1 MQPHRHTAFPYITV
15 HFKSTGMNTVNN
27 AISIQK
33 TAQSRLKEHNQQDTG
48 FGRIVSDHMLF
59 ADYIDGQWQEPVIVP
74 FGDFT
79 ISPTALALH
88 YGQTVFEG
96 MKAFRMHDGNISV
109 FRTDKHYQRF
119 CLSLERMCMPPVPRE
134 HFAEGIRQLV
144 TLDHEWVPRS
154 EGAALYIRPFMFASE
169 ARFGMKISD
178 EYRFMIFTGP
188 VGPYYAQ
195 PLRVKVETDFVRAAP
210 GGTGAAKCG
219 GNYGASFY
227 PARQAQ
233 QEGFDQV
240 LWTDSTTHEFIEE
253 SGTMNILFVID
264 DIVITPSLTDTI
276 LDGVTRSSMLQ
287 LAADMGLKVQQ
298 RKISYHEIQA
308 ALDHG
313 AAVEAFGA
321 GTAAV
326 TAPIAAIH
334 IQGKDYE
341 LPAYTSN
348 SFCNR
353 VKQLLTDIR
362 TGVSPDKHHW
372 NTVIR
377 L

>member
-1 MQPHRHTAFPYITV
+1 
-15 HFKSTGMNTVNN
+15 MNAVNN
-27 AISIQK
+27 AITIQK
-33 TAQSRLKEHNQQDTG
+33 TAQSRLNEHNQQDTG

-96 MKAFRMHDGNISV
+96 MKAFRMHGGNISV

-134 HFAEGIRQLV
+134 HFTEGIRQLV
-144 TLDHEWVPRS
+144 SLDHEWVPRS

-227 PARQAQ
+227 PARQAK

-253 SGTMNILFVID
+253 SGTMNIIFVID

-287 LAADMGLKVQQ
+287 LAADMGMKVQQ
-298 RKISYHEIQA
+298 RKISYHELQA
-308 ALDHG
+308 ALENG
-313 AAVEAFGA
+313 TNIEAFGA

-326 TAPIAAIH
+326 TAPIASIR
-334 IQGKDYE
+334 INGKDYE
-341 LPAYTSN
+341 LPAYTRS

-353 VKQLLTDIR
+353 VKQFLTDIR
-362 TGVSPDKHHW
+362 TGISPDKYHW
-372 NTVIR
+372 NTIIR